1 MQIQKSDYIRYIDFE
16 ISSLC
21 NAGCPVCPRRHNGH
35 YSEFT
40 QTYWSKD
47 AVERVV
53 DTAIIKN
60 LYGILFCGNFGDAM
74 GNPDVADI
82 TKYFRKHNERM
93 SIHVKTNGGIGN
105 PSDYAS
111 MAKMGAI
118 FTFGLD
124 GVGKSNELHR
134 VNVKWENVLKNVNA
148 FTSYCK
154 PHQFEIQFIM
164 WNETI
169 DQIIPMIEFI
179 QSIGF
184 GKLFLRKP
192 FTTGVRTEVYDMKG
206 ISTHYLTE
214 VVDKRLHKYLD
225 TTWEFEELESIK
237 NDIKSLNVKS
247 GILQKGSLRAY
258 EKEIYPKKIYEYADF
273 EFEEKLVNKLKDRN
287 EQTCSS
293 KNTINPSDLNGNAH
307 NIYITHNGLL
317 MPCCY
322 IPPYVS
328 NRMTHS
334 NGKESSYQKEI
345 LNKMSKIGFNKF
357 SLKNTTLREL
367 FNSAIMHDFVYD
379 DLENGTPMN
388 VCKLICNRC
397 SGEGI
402 NDNKD

>member
-1 MQIQKSDYIRYIDFE
+1 MEIQKSDYIRYIDFE

-40 QTYWSKD
+40 QTYWTRNE
-47 AVERVV
+47 VERVV
-53 DTAIIKN
+53 DINIIKN

-74 GNPDVADI
+74 GNPDVAEI
-82 TKYFRKHNERM
+82 TRYFRSNNDRM

-105 PSDYAS
+105 PSDYIK
-111 MAKMGAI
+111 MAEMGSI

-134 VNVKWENVLKNVNA
+134 VNVKWDNVLKNVEA
-148 FTSYCK
+148 FTSKCK

-169 DQIIPMIEFI
+169 NQIIPMIEFI

-184 GKLFLRKP
+184 GRLFLRKP
-192 FTTGVRTEVYDMKG
+192 FTTGERTEVYNMKG
-206 ISTHYLTE
+206 VSTHFLTE
-214 VVDKRLHKYLD
+214 ITDDRLHKYLD
-225 TTWEFEELESIK
+225 TTWEFEQLEGIK
-237 NDIKSLNVKS
+237 NDIISMNVKS
-247 GILQKGSLRAY
+247 GIIEQGSMDMY
-258 EKEIYPKKIYEYADF
+258 EREYYSEKTYEYSEF
-273 EFEEKLVNKLKDRN
+273 EFEEKLVNKLKNRN

-293 KNTINPSDLNGNAH
+293 KNTKDPSDLNGNAH

-322 IPPYVS
+322 LPPYVS

-334 NGKESSYQKEI
+334 SGKESSYQKEI
-345 LNKMSKIGFNKF
+345 LNKMLEIGFDNF

-367 FNSAIMHDFVYD
+367 FNTGLMYNFVYD
-379 DLENGTPMN
+379 DLLNNKPMN

-397 SGEGI
+397 SGEGL
-402 NDNKD
+402 NDNK

>member
-1 MQIQKSDYIRYIDFE
+1 MQIEKSDFIRYIDFE

-40 QTYWSKD
+40 QTYWNIEETKKII
-47 AVERVV
+47 
-53 DTAIIKN
+53 DTDIIKN

-74 GNPDVADI
+74 GNPDVSKI
-82 TKYFRKHNERM
+82 TKYFRQHNEKM

-105 PSDYAS
+105 PSDYKQ
-111 MAKMGAI
+111 MAKLGAI

-124 GVGKSNELHR
+124 GVGEANELHR
-134 VNVKWENVLKNVNA
+134 VNVKWNNVLKNINA
-148 FTSYCK
+148 FTSVCN

-169 DQIIPMIEFI
+169 DQIVPMIELI

-192 FTTGVRTEVYDMKG
+192 FTTGSRTEVYDMKG
-206 ISTHYLTE
+206 NSTHFLTE
-214 VVDKRLHKYLD
+214 IVDKRLHKYLD
-225 TTWEFEELESIK
+225 TTWDFEQLENIK
-237 NDIKSLNVKS
+237 QDIINLNAKS
-247 GILQKGSLRAY
+247 GILQPGSFTTY
-258 EKEIYPKKIYEYADF
+258 EKEYYPEKEYKYSEF
-273 EFEEKLVNKLKDRN
+273 EFEEKLVNKLKNRN

-293 KNTINPSDLNGNAH
+293 KNTKDPSDLNGNAH

-334 NGKESSYQKEI
+334 NDKESSYQKEI
-345 LNKMSKIGFNKF
+345 LNKMVKIGFDKF
-357 SLKNTTLREL
+357 NLKNTTLRKL
-367 FNSAIMHDFVYD
+367 FNTGIVHDFVYD
-379 DLENGTPMN
+379 DLVNGTPMN
-388 VCKLICNRC
+388 VCKLICNKC

>member
-1 MQIQKSDYIRYIDFE
+1 MKIEKSNNIKYIDFE

-40 QTYWSKD
+40 QTYWSIDETK
-47 AVERVV
+47 RVI
-53 DTAIIKN
+53 DIDIIKN

-74 GNPDVADI
+74 GNPDVVEI
-82 TKYFRKHNERM
+82 TKYFRDHNPNM

-105 PSDYAS
+105 PTDYAE
-111 MAKMGAI
+111 MAKLDTI

-124 GVGKSNELHR
+124 GVGNSNELHR
-134 VNVKWENVLKNVNA
+134 VNVKWKNVLKNVKA
-148 FTSYCK
+148 FTSNCK

-184 GKLFLRKP
+184 GKLYLRKP
-192 FTTGVRTEVYDMKG
+192 FTTGEKTEVYDMKG
-206 ISTHYLTE
+206 VSTHYLTE
-214 VVDKRLHKYLD
+214 ITDERLFEYLD
-225 TTWEFEELESIK
+225 TKWEFEELEKIK
-237 NDIKSLNVKS
+237 NNIKSLNVKS
-247 GILQKGSLRAY
+247 GVLEKGSFRSY
-258 EKEIYPKKIYEYADF
+258 EKEYYPEKVYEYTEF
-273 EFEEKLVNKLKDRN
+273 EVEEKLINKLKNRN

-293 KNTINPSDLNGNAH
+293 KNTINPSDLSGDAH

-345 LNKMSKIGFNKF
+345 LNKMIGIGFEKF
-357 SLKNTTLREL
+357 SLKDTTLREL
-367 FNSAIMHDFVYD
+367 FNTGLLHSFVYD
-379 DLENGTPMN
+379 DLVSGNQMN
-388 VCKLICNRC
+388 VCKLICNKC
-397 SGEGI
+397 SGDGI
-402 NDNKD
+402 NDNK

>member
-1 MQIQKSDYIRYIDFE
+1 MKIEKSNNIKYIDFE

-40 QTYWSKD
+40 QTYWSIDETK
-47 AVERVV
+47 RVI
-53 DTAIIKN
+53 DIDIIKN

-74 GNPDVADI
+74 GNPDVVEI
-82 TKYFRKHNERM
+82 TKYFRDHNPNM

-105 PSDYAS
+105 PTDYAE
-111 MAKMGAI
+111 MAKLDTI

-124 GVGKSNELHR
+124 GVGNSNELHR
-134 VNVKWENVLKNVNA
+134 VNVKWKNVLKNVKA
-148 FTSYCK
+148 FTSNCK

-184 GKLFLRKP
+184 GKLYLRKP
-192 FTTGVRTEVYDMKG
+192 FTTGEKTEVYDMKG
-206 ISTHYLTE
+206 VSTHYLTE
-214 VVDKRLHKYLD
+214 ITDERLFEYLD
-225 TTWEFEELESIK
+225 TKWEFEELEKIK
-237 NDIKSLNVKS
+237 NNIKSLNVKS
-247 GILQKGSLRAY
+247 GVLEKGSFRSY
-258 EKEIYPKKIYEYADF
+258 EKEYYPEKVYEYTEF
-273 EFEEKLVNKLKDRN
+273 EFEEKLINKLKNRN

-293 KNTINPSDLNGNAH
+293 KNTINPSDLSGDAH

-345 LNKMSKIGFNKF
+345 LNKMIGIGFEKF
-357 SLKNTTLREL
+357 SLKDTTLREL
-367 FNSAIMHDFVYD
+367 FNTGLLHSFVYD
-379 DLENGTPMN
+379 DLVSGNQMN
-388 VCKLICNRC
+388 VCKLICNKC
-397 SGEGI
+397 SGDGI
-402 NDNKD
+402 NDNK

>member
-1 MQIQKSDYIRYIDFE
+1 MEIQKSDYIRYIDFE

-40 QTYWSKD
+40 QTYWSKNE
-47 AVERVV
+47 VERVV
-53 DTAIIKN
+53 DPNIIKN

-74 GNPDVADI
+74 GNPEVAEI
-82 TKYFRKHNERM
+82 TEYFRSNNEKM

-105 PSDYAS
+105 PSDYEK
-111 MAKMGAI
+111 MAKMNCI

-134 VNVKWENVLKNVNA
+134 VNVKWDKVLKNVEA
-148 FTSYCK
+148 FTSNCK
-154 PHQFEIQFIM
+154 PYQFEIQFIM

-169 DQIIPMIEFI
+169 DQIVPMIEFI

-184 GKLFLRKP
+184 GKLYLRNP
-192 FTTGVRTEVYDMKG
+192 FTTGTRTEVYDMKG
-206 ISTHYLTE
+206 VSTHFLTE
-214 VVDKRLHKYLD
+214 ITDDRLHKYLD
-225 TTWEFEELESIK
+225 TTWEFEQLEDIK
-237 NDIKSLNVKS
+237 NDITSMDVKS
-247 GILQKGSLRAY
+247 GIIEQGSMD
-258 EKEIYPKKIYEYADF
+258 IYEREYYSEKTYEYNEF
-273 EFEEKLVNKLKDRN
+273 EFEEKLVNKLKNKN

-293 KNTINPSDLNGNAH
+293 KNTKDPSDLNGNAH

-322 IPPYVS
+322 LPPYVS

-334 NGKESSYQKEI
+334 SGKESSYQKEI
-345 LNKMSKIGFNKF
+345 LNKMLEIGFDNF

-367 FNSAIMHDFVYD
+367 FNTGLVHKFVYD
-379 DLENGTPMN
+379 DLLNGNPMN
-388 VCKLICNRC
+388 VCKLICNKC